1 MKWIINNVNSIFA
14 FLLGAFAV
22 FYFRGCLP
30 EKQSYPKVVKV
41 EGKKYEVIKHDTVY
55 QKKTITQYRD
65 GVYVYHSD
73 SVYVEIPQNVD
84 TSAILKD
91 FYALNM
97 FADTFKTDI
106 GNVVIKDT
114 ISQNKIKGRTY
125 TATFKYPE
133 VRTIV
138 KEKPKAAVFAGLGT
152 SFYGEG
158 RIAEVS
164 GHLMLETKKRRL
176 YGVGVGMINK
186 EPVIKLNVL
195 LKL

>member
-30 EKQSYPKVVKV
+30 EKQSSPKVIKI
-41 EGKKYEVIKHDTVY
+41 EGKKYEVLKHDTVY

-65 GVYVYHSD
+65 GVYVYKYD
-73 SVYVEIPQNVD
+73 SVYVEITPDID
-84 TSAILKD
+84 TSSILKD
-91 FYALNM
+91 YYSLNM
-97 FADTFKTDI
+97 FRDTFKTEIGDI
-106 GNVVIKDT
+106 VLNDT
-114 ISQNKIKGRTY
+114 ISQNRIKGRTY

-133 VRTIV
+133 ITTIV
-138 KEKPKAAVFAGLGT
+138 KEKPKAAVFAGLGA

-186 EPVIKLNVL
+186 EPVVKLNIL

>member
-30 EKQSYPKVVKV
+30 EKKYSPEVIRI
-41 EGKKYEVIKHDTVY
+41 EGKKYEVLKHDTVY

-65 GVYVYHSD
+65 GVYVYKYD

-91 FYALNM
+91 FYAMNM
-97 FADTFKTDI
+97 FADTLKTEI
-106 GNVVIKDT
+106 GNIVLNDT

-125 TATFKYPE
+125 TASFKYPE
-133 VRTIV
+133 IRTIV
-138 KEKPKAAVFAGLGT
+138 KERPKAAVFAGLG
-152 SFYGEG
+152 SSINGE
-158 RIAEVS
+158 AKLQEVS
-164 GHLMLETKKRRL
+164 AHIFLETRKRRL
-176 YGVGVGMINK
+176 YGVGVGIASGA
-186 EPVIKLNVL
+186 PVYKFNVL

>member
-22 FYFRGCLP
+22 LYFRGCLP
-30 EKQSYPKVVKV
+30 EKQSSPKVIKI
-41 EGKKYEVIKHDTVY
+41 EGKKYEVLKHDTVY
-55 QKKTITQYRD
+55 QKKTVTQYRD
-65 GVYVYHSD
+65 GVYVYKYD
-73 SVYVEIPQNVD
+73 SVYVEITPDVD

-91 FYALNM
+91 YYSLNM
-97 FADTFKTDI
+97 FRDTFKTEIGDI
-106 GNVVIKDT
+106 VLNDT
-114 ISQNKIKGRTY
+114 ISQNRIKGRTY
-125 TATFKYPE
+125 TATFRYPE
-133 VRTIV
+133 ITTIV

-164 GHLMLETKKRRL
+164 GHLMLETKKRKL
-176 YGVGVGMINK
+176 YGVGVGVINK
-186 EPVIKLNVL
+186 EPVVKLNVL

>member
-30 EKQSYPKVVKV
+30 EKQSSPKVIKR
-41 EGKKYEVIKHDTVY
+41 EGRKYEVLKHDTVY

-65 GVYVYHSD
+65 GVYVYKYD
-73 SVYVEIPQNVD
+73 SVYVEITPDVD

-91 FYALNM
+91 YYSLNM
-97 FADTFKTDI
+97 FRDTFKTEIGDI
-106 GNVVIKDT
+106 VLNDT
-114 ISQNKIKGRTY
+114 ISQNRIKGRTY

-133 VRTIV
+133 ITTIV

-186 EPVIKLNVL
+186 EPVVKLNIL

>member
-30 EKQSYPKVVKV
+30 EKQSSPKVIKV
-41 EGKKYEVIKHDTVY
+41 EGKKYEVLKHDTVY
-55 QKKTITQYRD
+55 QKKTLVEYRD

-91 FYALNM
+91 FYAMNM
-97 FADTFKTDI
+97 FVDTFKTDI
-106 GNVVIKDT
+106 GNIVLNDT

-125 TATFKYPE
+125 TAKFKYPE

-138 KEKPKAAVFAGLGT
+138 KEKPKAAVFAGIG
-152 SFYGEG
+152 SSINGE
-158 RIAEVS
+158 AKLQEVS
-164 GHLMLETKKRRL
+164 AHIFLETRKRRL
-176 YGVGVGMINK
+176 YGVGVGIASGA
-186 EPVIKLNVL
+186 PVYKFNVL

>member
-30 EKQSYPKVVKV
+30 EKKYSPEVIRI
-41 EGKKYEVIKHDTVY
+41 EGKKYEVLKHDTVY

-65 GVYVYHSD
+65 GVYVYKYD

-91 FYALNM
+91 FYAMNM
-97 FADTFKTDI
+97 FADTLKTEI
-106 GNVVIKDT
+106 GNIVLNDT

-125 TATFKYPE
+125 TASFKYPE
-133 VRTIV
+133 IRTIV
-138 KEKPKAAVFAGLGT
+138 KERPKAAVFAGLG
-152 SFYGEG
+152 SSIDGE
-158 RIAEVS
+158 AKLQEVS
-164 GHLMLETKKRRL
+164 AHIFLETRKRRL
-176 YGVGVGMINK
+176 YGVGIGIASGA
-186 EPVIKLNVL
+186 PVYKFNVL

>member
-30 EKQSYPKVVKV
+30 EKKYSPEVIRI
-41 EGKKYEVIKHDTVY
+41 EGKKYEVLKHDTVY

-65 GVYVYHSD
+65 GVYVYKYD

-91 FYALNM
+91 FYAMNM
-97 FADTFKTDI
+97 FADTLKTEI
-106 GNVVIKDT
+106 GNIVLNDT

-125 TATFKYPE
+125 TASFKYPE
-133 VRTIV
+133 IRTIV
-138 KEKPKAAVFAGLGT
+138 KERPKAAVFAGLG
-152 SFYGEG
+152 SSIDGE
-158 RIAEVS
+158 AKLQEVS
-164 GHLMLETKKRRL
+164 AHIFLETRKRRL
-176 YGVGVGMINK
+176 YGVGVGIASGA
-186 EPVIKLNVL
+186 PVYKFNVL

>member
-30 EKQSYPKVVKV
+30 EKQSSPKVIKV
-41 EGKKYEVIKHDTVY
+41 EGKKYEVLKHDTVY
-55 QKKTITQYRD
+55 QKKTLVEYRD

-91 FYALNM
+91 FYAMNM
-97 FADTFKTDI
+97 FVDTFKTDI
-106 GNVVIKDT
+106 GNIVLNDT

-125 TATFKYPE
+125 TATLKYPE

-138 KEKPKAAVFAGLGT
+138 KEKPKAAVFAGIG
-152 SFYGEG
+152 SSINGE
-158 RIAEVS
+158 AKLQEVS
-164 GHLMLETKKRRL
+164 AHIFLETRKRRL
-176 YGVGVGMINK
+176 YGVGVGVAGGA
-186 EPVIKLNVL
+186 PVYKFNVL